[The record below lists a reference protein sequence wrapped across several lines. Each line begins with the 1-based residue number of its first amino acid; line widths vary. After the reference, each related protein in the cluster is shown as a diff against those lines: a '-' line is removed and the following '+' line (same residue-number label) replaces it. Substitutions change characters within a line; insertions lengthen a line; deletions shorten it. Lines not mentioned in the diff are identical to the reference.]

1 MNLLDPTFTNILQ
14 IIKDSRENALR
25 QVNTQLIIM
34 YMSIGKVLSEQTKV
48 ASYGD
53 DYMNRL

>member
-34 YMSIGKVLSEQTKV
+34 LEIILILFQIY
-48 ASYGD
+48 
-53 DYMNRL
+53 